1 MAKLRLEPFLWLL
14 FSGGGVFAALMMPVL
29 LLLFGLAFPLG
40 WIAPPGYAHLLAVL
54 SHPLTRLV
62 LLALCV
68 LSLFHWAH
76 RFRYTVVD
84 AFKVKHLSMVI
95 TPLCY
100 LVAIAGSV
108 VAAYLIWRVP

>member
-1 MAKLRLEPFLWLL
+1 MKKLRLEPILWLL
-14 FSGGGVFAALMMPVL
+14 FSGGGMLAAMLMPVL

-40 WIAPPGYAHLLAVL
+40 WIAPPRHEHLLAVL

-62 LLALCV
+62 LFALCA

-76 RFRYTVVD
+76 RFRYTLID
-84 AFKVKHLSMVI
+84 GLKIKHLDKVI

-100 LVAIAGSV
+100 AVAVAGST

>member
-14 FSGGGVFAALMMPVL
+14 FSGGGVFAAMFMPVL

-40 WIAPPGYAHLLAVL
+40 LIAPPGYAHLLAVL

-84 AFKVKHLSMVI
+84 ALKVKHLDHVI
-95 TPLCY
+95 TPVCY
-100 LVAIAGSV
+100 LVAAAGSV
-108 VAAYLIWRVP
+108 VAVYLIWQVP